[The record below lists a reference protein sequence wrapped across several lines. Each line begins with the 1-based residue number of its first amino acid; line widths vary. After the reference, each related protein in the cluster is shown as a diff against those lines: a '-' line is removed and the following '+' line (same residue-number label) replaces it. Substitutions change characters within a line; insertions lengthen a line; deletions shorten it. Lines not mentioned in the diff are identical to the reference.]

1 HVQQRRRT
9 KKILWTDANNRH
21 GMAVDGYALA
31 GDISIA
37 QESRLPVLPRDHYH
51 GIRPG
56 HAAFLRGEEPAYRR
70 FEAEQRKE
78 ISRNKIS
85 LHRKRLALVGQT
97 VRAGLSAGRSPK

>member
-1 HVQQRRRT
+1 
-9 KKILWTDANNRH
+9 
-21 GMAVDGYALA
+21 MAVDGNAFT

-56 HAAFLRGEEPAYRR
+56 HAAFLCGEESAYRR
-70 FEAEQRKE
+70 LEAKQRKE

-85 LHRKRLALVGQT
+85 FHRKRLTLEGQT
-97 VRAGLSAGRSPK
+97 VRAGLSAGGSPE